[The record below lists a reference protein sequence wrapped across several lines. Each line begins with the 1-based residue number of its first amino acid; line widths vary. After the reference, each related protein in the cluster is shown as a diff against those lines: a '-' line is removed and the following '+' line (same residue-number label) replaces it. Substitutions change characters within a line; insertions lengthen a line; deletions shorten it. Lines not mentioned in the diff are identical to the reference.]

1 MLLQDKVAVVTG
13 AGRGIGKEIV
23 RHFLE
28 EGAFVVAFD
37 IRSDLL
43 EKLNQE
49 FASTGRV
56 RGFQGDVTNKE
67 DLKALKD
74 FTLEQFQRVDIL
86 VNNAG
91 IARFEPFLEST
102 DEIWKATF
110 AVNVEGTY
118 QCSKVFAE
126 VMKEQKSGVIL
137 NMSSVNGM
145 LGEAGMSHYN
155 ASKAAILLL
164 SRTMANELAAYG
176 IRCNSICPG
185 YILTELS
192 VEAGVGEDFI
202 RDYVRKI
209 PLGRLGNPRDVA
221 YAAAFL
227 ASDRASFITGT
238 ELVVDGGQIG
248 LM

>member
-13 AGRGIGKEIV
+13 AGRGIGREIV

-28 EGAFVVAFD
+28 EGAAVVAFD
-37 IRSDLL
+37 VRADLL
-43 EKLNQE
+43 DRLNEE
-49 FASTGRV
+49 FAATGRV
-56 RGFQGDVTNKE
+56 RVFSGNVTDKE
-67 DLKALKD
+67 DLQALKA
-74 FTLEQFQRVDIL
+74 FTLNEFHRVDIL

-91 IARFEPFLEST
+91 IARYEPFLEST
-102 DEIWKATF
+102 DDNWRSTF

-118 QCSKVFAE
+118 QCSRLFAE
-126 VMKEQKSGVIL
+126 VMKAQQAGVIL

-164 SRTMANELAAYG
+164 SRTMANELAMYG

-192 VEAGVGEDFI
+192 VEAGVGEKFI
-202 RDYVRKI
+202 EEYVRKI
-209 PLGRLGNPRDVA
+209 PVGRLGNPRDVA